1 MASLG
6 KRVADFKSRFSQL
19 LGPKR
24 QGYDELERPLVG
36 AEDDFDRDS
45 VHSAGGPTSA
55 AYRPPGAGPEEPAA
69 IGGLAGT
76 TAQIVL
82 PSQAEEMQ
90 EISALAKDASEILW
104 EMVVMGETG
113 EDMLEIRGRAE
124 MLQAQLRGLI
134 NDYAGGDEKLLAGA
148 FEAFEML
155 SRCLEDQKAPAPT
168 EIVPAEPAA
177 PESVAPAPRAA
188 PIVAPPPVATAPAA
202 APVADL
208 INFD

>member
-1 MASLG
+1 M
-6 KRVADFKSRFSQL
+6 
-19 LGPKR
+19 

-36 AEDDFDRDS
+36 ADDDFDRDS
-45 VHSAGGPTSA
+45 VHSAGGPTSV
-55 AYRPPGAGPEEPAA
+55 AYRPPGAGPGEPAA
-69 IGGLAGT
+69 HGGLAAATG
-76 TAQIVL
+76 QIAL
-82 PSQAEEMQ
+82 PSQGEEMQ
-90 EISALAKDASEILW
+90 EVSALAKDASEILW

-113 EDMLEIRGRAE
+113 EDMLEMRGRAE

-134 NDYAGGDEKLLAGA
+134 NDYSEGDEKLLAGA

-168 EIVPAEPAA
+168 ETLPAEPAVPEPTPA
-177 PESVAPAPRAA
+177 PPAPAAPAA
-188 PIVAPPPVATAPAA
+188 PAVAPPPVAAAPT